1 MLSGRLASPRCTA
14 SILRRFHRANLP
26 QARHNSDLAPTP
38 RPADLLARL
47 PKDVHAAL
55 RARDKTRLSALRS
68 LLSDVTNS
76 SKTQHPITDDL
87 ALLSAINQRIASTRQ
102 SVEEFG
108 RAGRADLVASE
119 EASLRVLEEYAG
131 CVETMSDEDI
141 REVVLQAIAGLR
153 EKGEAVNTGT
163 VMKACL
169 QRGGPFE
176 GRMVTKG
183 SVAKLVAKIAEADQ
197 SRNIHSEAG

>member
-1 MLSGRLASPRCTA
+1 MLSSRLTSHRCTA

-26 QARHNSDLAPTP
+26 QARSNSDLAPSP

-55 RARDKTRLSALRS
+55 RARDKTRLSTLRS

-76 SKTQHPITDDL
+76 SKTQHPIADDL
-87 ALLSAINQRIASTRQ
+87 ALLSAINQRIASTKQ

-108 RAGRADLVASE
+108 RVGRADLVESE

-131 CVETMSDEDI
+131 SVETMSDEEI
-141 REVVLQAIAGLR
+141 RDVVLQAMAGLQ
-153 EKGEAVNTGT
+153 EKGEVVNTGS

-169 QRGGPFE
+169 KRGGPFE

-183 SVAKLVAKIAEADQ
+183 SVAKLVDKIVKADH
-197 SRNIHSEAG
+197 NKNLHSGTS